1 MLSLF
6 VPAGIIIAAGLATL
20 SSISIQLFWLQLIW
34 LAIGAGLVIL
44 FYFVDWRFILNYRW
58 IIGGLYA
65 LTVILLV
72 FVYFHGPVIRNIRSW
87 ITLGPFNFQPVE
99 LTKVA
104 LILLFA
110 SYFSRRHLAIA
121 RWRNILVSFLL
132 FVIPAVLTALEPELG
147 SALVLFGI
155 WFGFLLLSGLPPR
168 RVLTAFLA
176 FVVIGI
182 LVWSFALKDFHRAR
196 ITGFLYPEGNSLGT
210 NYSSIQSKI
219 AIGSAGFWGKGYGQG
234 TQTQLGF
241 LTEPQSDFILAA
253 FIEEWGSFGG
263 LVIIVAFLALI
274 YGILK
279 VGARADRNF
288 EKFICLGTAAAFG
301 IQFFLNAGS
310 ELGLMPVIG
319 ITFPFL
325 SYGGSSL
332 FTSFLLLGV
341 VNAIGRKKIV

>member
-6 VPAGIIIAAGLATL
+6 IPVGILIAAGLLAL
-20 SSISIQLFWLQLIW
+20 SAISIHLFWLQLVW
-34 LAIGAGLVIL
+34 VAAGIGIIVL
-44 FYFVDWRFILNYRW
+44 FYFTDWRVILNYRW

-72 FVYFHGPVIRNIRSW
+72 FVYVHGPVIRNIRSW
-87 ITLGPFNFQPVE
+87 LVLGPLSFQPVE
-99 LTKVA
+99 LAKVA

-121 RWRNILVSFLL
+121 RWQNILTSFTF
-132 FVIPAVLTALEPELG
+132 FVVPAVLTMLEPELG

-168 RVLTAFLA
+168 RVLVALVV
-176 FVVIGI
+176 FVVMGF
-182 LVWSFALKDFHRAR
+182 LVWSFVLKDFHRAR
-196 ITGFLYPEGNSLGT
+196 IAGFFYPESNSLGV
-210 NYSSIQSKI
+210 NYSAIQSKI
-219 AIGSAGFWGKGYGQG
+219 AIGSAGFWGKGYAQG

-241 LTEPQSDFILAA
+241 LTEPQSDFVFAA

-263 LVIIVAFLALI
+263 FAVVLAFLFLL

-279 VGARADRNF
+279 IGAGADRNF
-288 EKFICLGTAAAFG
+288 ERFICLGTAVVFG
-301 IQFFLNAGS
+301 TQFFLNAGS
-310 ELGLMPVIG
+310 ELGLIPVIG

-332 FTSFLLLGV
+332 LTSFFLLSV
-341 VNAIGRKKIV
+341 VNAIGRKRAA